1 MKVMNGYQ
9 LAKNEV
15 HIKMTP
21 RMNPPHAA
29 SHLAVERRHCV
40 APYSNIAQWHYH
52 AAAAA
57 I

>member
-1 MKVMNGYQ
+1 MNGYQ